1 MNLLDFIL
9 KLKHYNFYVIYA
21 IFRGFLYS
29 ISLFV
34 DQWFSSSSTIIEF
47 RIICHE
53 SLSCACVLLSFSPFC
68 VSVWLGWRS
77 PTGLVSAVLMVFSSC
92 SFLFCRGGCFE
103 CLSSSYKSTSH
114 KLNLYIRL
122 RRECGIRH
130 MRFVIFNFGTWVLD
144 LWERKWTNN

>member
-1 MNLLDFIL
+1 MQF
-9 KLKHYNFYVIYA
+9 
-21 IFRGFLYS
+21 FRGFFYS

-53 SLSCACVLLSFSPFC
+53 SLSCACVFLSFSPFC

-92 SFLFCRGGCFE
+92 SFLFCRDGCFE
-103 CLSSSYKSTSH
+103 CLSSSYKSQSS
-114 KLNLYIRL
+114 KLDSDIRL
-122 RRECGIRH
+122 RREWRSRH
-130 MRFVIFNFGTWVLD
+130 MRFVISLQFWHMSLQIVGY
-144 LWERKWTNN
+144 KWTNKQN